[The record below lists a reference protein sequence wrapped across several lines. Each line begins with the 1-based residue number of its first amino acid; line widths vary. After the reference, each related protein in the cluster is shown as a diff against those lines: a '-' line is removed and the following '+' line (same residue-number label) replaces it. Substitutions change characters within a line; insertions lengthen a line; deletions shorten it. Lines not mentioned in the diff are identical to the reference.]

1 MNLIDRSQDEGL
13 MKETAPGTT
22 GLVAVTGATGY
33 VGGRLV
39 PRLLQSGLAVRCVVR
54 HAEKLENRPWRNE
67 VEVVEADLSVPD
79 QVSNALNGVQAAY
92 YLVHSMNS
100 SEDFEELELRMAE
113 IFAESAAAADLDQ
126 IVYLGGLGH
135 DSERHSAHLASRHR
149 VGIALAEGGTPV
161 TELRAA
167 VIIGSGS
174 ASFEMLRSLVE
185 VLPVMIVPRW
195 VTKTRCQP
203 IAIEDVLEYLVGVL
217 GSEPALGQIFEIGG
231 PEILTYR
238 QMMDGY
244 ADVAGLRRRIILPVP
259 VLTPRLSSHWV
270 NLVSPL
276 PIQLARSLIGSL
288 TSDVVVGDR
297 SIERIGHRPS
307 YRLAQAIERSV
318 SSVRDL
324 ELPTRWTDASGEL
337 KSAAGAALPKPGDP
351 SWSGGLVLEDI
362 RCQTTSASR
371 EDLMA
376 VIRSVGGD
384 NGWFAFNRLWSIRGF
399 IDKIIGGVGL
409 RRGRR
414 HPTDLRPGDTV
425 DFFSVVAIDDSSI
438 RLRAEMRLPG
448 HAWLEWEVESGAA
461 QTVVRQRALFVPRGL
476 LGRIYWYAL
485 LPAHIPIFG
494 KMLSGIVAAAEGRQN
509 HQEGAP

>member
-1 MNLIDRSQDEGL
+1 
-13 MKETAPGTT
+13 
-22 GLVAVTGATGY
+22 
-33 VGGRLV
+33 
-39 PRLLQSGLAVRCVVR
+39 
-54 HAEKLENRPWRNE
+54 
-67 VEVVEADLSVPD
+67 
-79 QVSNALNGVQAAY
+79 
-92 YLVHSMNS
+92 
-100 SEDFEELELRMAE
+100 
-113 IFAESAAAADLDQ
+113 
-126 IVYLGGLGH
+126 
-135 DSERHSAHLASRHR
+135 
-149 VGIALAEGGTPV
+149 
-161 TELRAA
+161 
-167 VIIGSGS
+167 
-174 ASFEMLRSLVE
+174 
-185 VLPVMIVPRW
+185 
-195 VTKTRCQP
+195 
-203 IAIEDVLEYLVGVL
+203 
-217 GSEPALGQIFEIGG
+217 
-231 PEILTYR
+231 
-238 QMMDGY
+238 
-244 ADVAGLRRRIILPVP
+244 
-259 VLTPRLSSHWV
+259 LSSHWV

-307 YRLAQAIERSV
+307 YRLTQAIERSV

-351 SWSGGLVLEDI
+351 SWSGGLVLEDT

-376 VIRSVGGD
+376 VISAVGGD
-384 NGWFAFNRLWSIRGF
+384 NGWFAFNRLWAIRGF

-461 QTVVRQRALFVPRGL
+461 QTVVSQRALFVPRGL

-509 HQEGAP
+509 QQKAAL